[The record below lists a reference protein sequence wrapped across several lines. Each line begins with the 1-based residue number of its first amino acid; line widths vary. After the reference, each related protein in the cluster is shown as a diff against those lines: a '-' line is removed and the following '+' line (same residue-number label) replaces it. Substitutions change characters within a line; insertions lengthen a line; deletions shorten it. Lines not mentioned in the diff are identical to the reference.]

1 MPDATTPAKEARKLL
16 VEQSFGILSTLSRQ
30 VEGYPHGSLTPF
42 CLDYEENPILLI
54 SDIAQHTRNIRS
66 DPRVSL
72 TVFDIREPDIQANPR
87 LTVMADAVAVRE
99 EESEVRDRYVR
110 YFPGSEA
117 NFQAHDFA
125 FYRLSP
131 VRCHYIG
138 GFGKISWLES
148 DELFYLNP
156 FSVDE
161 EEYIIRHMNEDHA
174 DVLRSFCNFYRN
186 MTLPESASAVMVG
199 VDGDGFDVLVDGRR
213 VRISFR
219 SQISDSE
226 EAREQ
231 FVAMA
236 KEAM

>member
-1 MPDATTPAKEARKLL
+1 MPNATTPAKEARELL
-16 VEQSFGILSTLSRQ
+16 LEQSFGVLSTLSRQ

-72 TVFDIREPDIQANPR
+72 TVFDIREPDVQANPR
-87 LTVMADAVAVRE
+87 LTLMADAIAIKE
-99 EESEVRDRYVR
+99 EESEVRNRYVR

-117 NFQAHDFA
+117 NFQAHDFG
-125 FYRLSP
+125 FYRLNP

-138 GFGKISWLES
+138 GFGKVNWLDS

-161 EEYIIRHMNEDHA
+161 EEYIISHMNEDHA
-174 DVLRSFCNFYRN
+174 EILRAFCNFYRN
-186 MTLPESASAVMVG
+186 MTLPDSASVVMVG
-199 VDGDGFDVLVDGRR
+199 VDGEGFDLLVDGRR
-213 VRISFR
+213 VRIKFR
-219 SQISDSE
+219 AEITDSE
-226 EAREQ
+226 EVRQ
-231 FVAMA
+231 QLVAMA